1 LWHYRA
7 IFNVLLQKL
16 AVNFI
21 FGGVML
27 VEFSVTNFLSIREK
41 VTLSLLKGQGSELK
55 ERNVLAVDAP
65 NTPDLLS
72 SAVLF
77 GANSA
82 GKSNLIKALLAMQD
96 LVKHSATTGQVG
108 EPLEVTPFRFDD
120 DSDRQ
125 PTEFEL
131 VFVAE
136 NVRYQYG
143 FSLNRERVL
152 EEWLYAHPSGR
163 PQCWIERI
171 FDSETGEYVWGAM
184 GKLTGKKQLWQA
196 STRANALFL
205 STAMQLN
212 NQQLKPVF
220 EWISDQLRIGGLV
233 GWGME
238 HSLRLCEKGTEERGR
253 VISFLADADLNIS
266 DLDLQRRPFDPDG
279 LPNTLPDDVRTVHL
293 TESGSRV
300 LLNLD
305 DESDGTQKLFALAG
319 SWLQSLE
326 QGYTLVMDEL
336 QDNLHPLMVKFLVQL
351 FHSPESNPNQA
362 QLIFTTHDTSIL
374 DQEVFRRDQ
383 IWFCEKDQAQVTHLL
398 PLMDFKPRKGVENIE
413 KGYLSGRY
421 GALPYLR
428 GLDLG

>member
-1 LWHYRA
+1 M
-7 IFNVLLQKL
+7 VL
-16 AVNFI
+16 
-21 FGGVML
+21 GGVML

-41 VTLSLLKGQGSELK
+41 VTLSLLKGQGNELE
-55 ERNVLAVDAP
+55 ERNVLSVKAP

-82 GKSNLIKALLAMQD
+82 GKSNLIKALLVMQN
-96 LVKHSATTGQVG
+96 LVKHSATKGQIG
-108 EPLEVTPFRFDD
+108 EILEVMPFRFDD

-131 VFVAE
+131 IFVSD

-163 PQCWIERI
+163 PQRWIERI
-171 FDSETGEYVWGAM
+171 FDSETKEYVWGAM

-220 EWISDQLRIGGLV
+220 EWISDQLRIAGLG

-238 HSLRLCEKGTEERGR
+238 YSLKLCEKEGKKRGD
-253 VISFLADADLNIS
+253 VLAFLAAADLNIS
-266 DLDLQRRPFDPDG
+266 DVDLQKTPFDLNDLPG
-279 LPNTLPDDVRTVHL
+279 TLPNEMRDELIKKLDGQSLVSVKTVHL
-293 TESGSRV
+293 TANGARV
-300 LLNLD
+300 LLDLS

-319 SWLQSLE
+319 PWLQTLE

-383 IWFCEKDQAQVTHLL
+383 VWFCEKDQEQVTHLL
-398 PLMDFKPRKGVENIE
+398 PLTDFKPRKGVENIE